1 MADYKIVASDLD
13 GTLLDS
19 FGNLREENK
28 RAIDMLAER
37 GVQFV
42 PCTGRTLNEMDL
54 GLREI
59 PSIRYIIHSDGA
71 VIYDKKT
78 DRRITMCMSKE
89 DAGYLFD
96 VLAEYPTFFTI
107 RYHGN
112 VYNDAAKQRDEVY
125 DYFQIDNYSR
135 TAVIPWSKM
144 IVDHF
149 DTFCRSCEEVE
160 MVGVFFHT
168 LEERDDCIN
177 RLEKTGNY
185 LFARWEG
192 LNYCEVFSIH
202 AGKGNALLRLAEEL
216 GYDRSQTIG
225 VGDSNNDATLIEC
238 AGLGLAMSNGFASLK
253 QAADAVICSN
263 DEHAIQ
269 YILEHYI

>member
-19 FGNLREENK
+19 LGNLREENR
-28 RAIDMLAER
+28 RAIDALAER

-42 PCTGRTLNEMDL
+42 PCTGRTLNEMNSD
-54 GLREI
+54 LREL

-78 DRRITMCMSKE
+78 DRRITMCMSRE
-89 DAGYLFD
+89 VAGHLFD
-96 VLAEYPTFFTI
+96 VLADYTTYLSV
-107 RYHGN
+107 RYNRN
-112 VYNDAAKQRDEVY
+112 VYNDGAKQRDEIY
-125 DYFQIDNYSR
+125 DYFHIDHYSR
-135 TAVIPWSKM
+135 TAVIPMSNM
-144 IVDHF
+144 VYDDF
-149 DTFCRSCEEVE
+149 DAFCRSCEEIE

-168 LEERDDCIN
+168 IKERDECIK

-192 LNYCEVFSIH
+192 LIYFEVFSAK

-216 GYDRSQTIG
+216 GYDRAQTIG
-225 VGDSNNDATLIEC
+225 VGDSTNDATLIEC
-238 AGLGLAMSNGFASLK
+238 AGLGLAMSNGFESLK
-253 QAADAVICSN
+253 RAADDVICSN